1 MAGHI
6 AWDPRNPPRGRGGS
20 NDDDDDNDDDDPR
33 RPRRAR
39 TFHMRAFEDDEDT
52 DWWFAS
58 TACPL
63 IAAATTPLANM
74 LSIAA
79 LVTPW
84 RVELGNG
91 VGGFVPEFA
100 GAPYPDPRW

>member
-1 MAGHI
+1 
-6 AWDPRNPPRGRGGS
+6 
-20 NDDDDDNDDDDPR
+20 
-33 RPRRAR
+33 
-39 TFHMRAFEDDEDT
+39 MRAFEDDEET

-84 RVELGNG
+84 RIDISDGNG
-91 VGGFVPEFA
+91 GVLPEFEGMPLA
-100 GAPYPDPRW
+100 DPRW

>member
-1 MAGHI
+1 
-6 AWDPRNPPRGRGGS
+6 
-20 NDDDDDNDDDDPR
+20 
-33 RPRRAR
+33 
-39 TFHMRAFEDDEDT
+39 MRAFEDDEDT

-79 LVTPW
+79 LVTSW
-84 RVELGNG
+84 RVSLDDGH
-91 VGGFVPEFA
+91 GGLLPDFA
-100 GAPYPDPRW
+100 GTPYADPRW